1 MKKISLRLRF
11 TLTASVFL
19 FVSCTVLA
27 FLSNF
32 SANKMVKAIEL
43 QPSVAV
49 QEGDVLFFPL
59 EEIQPAITSEAQKSY
74 HVLRTESIVATIC
87 IVTVGSLATYY
98 FASGYVLKPIRTLS
112 QEVEKRNATNLEKQ
126 IPIPQSADEIQQ
138 LTVSFNHMLKQL
150 QHAFELQKQFSRRC
164 SA

>member
-32 SANKMVKAIEL
+32 SANKMVEAIEL

-49 QEGDVLFFPL
+49 
-59 EEIQPAITSEAQKSY
+59 
-74 HVLRTESIVATIC
+74 
-87 IVTVGSLATYY
+87 
-98 FASGYVLKPIRTLS
+98 
-112 QEVEKRNATNLEKQ
+112 
-126 IPIPQSADEIQQ
+126 
-138 LTVSFNHMLKQL
+138 
-150 QHAFELQKQFSRRC
+150 
-164 SA
+164 

>member
-32 SANKMVKAIEL
+32 SANKMVEAIEL

-49 QEGDVLFFPL
+49 QEGDVLFFHW
-59 EEIQPAITSEAQKSY
+59 K
-74 HVLRTESIVATIC
+74 
-87 IVTVGSLATYY
+87 
-98 FASGYVLKPIRTLS
+98 K
-112 QEVEKRNATNLEKQ
+112 
-126 IPIPQSADEIQQ
+126 
-138 LTVSFNHMLKQL
+138 
-150 QHAFELQKQFSRRC
+150 FSRPLQQKHKSRIMYFVPKALLRR
-164 SA
+164 SVL

>member
-32 SANKMVKAIEL
+32 SANKMVEAIEL

-49 QEGDVLFFPL
+49 QEGDVLFFSIGRNSAGHCNRSTKVVSCISYRKHCCDAL
-59 EEIQPAITSEAQKSY
+59 YCDSGKSGDLFCIRIRAQTNSY
-74 HVLRTESIVATIC
+74 PFA
-87 IVTVGSLATYY
+87 GSGKTQRNQ
-98 FASGYVLKPIRTLS
+98 SGK
-112 QEVEKRNATNLEKQ
+112 TNSYPTK
-126 IPIPQSADEIQQ
+126 
-138 LTVSFNHMLKQL
+138 
-150 QHAFELQKQFSRRC
+150 C
-164 SA
+164 G